1 MDNAAWAH
9 VGAVSDVRDPSPMND
24 AYKYILGEDV
34 EEWRL
39 TVACRKFSELVFR
52 DARARTQKRNEKYF
66 RRHRGRDE

>member
-1 MDNAAWAH
+1 
-9 VGAVSDVRDPSPMND
+9 MND